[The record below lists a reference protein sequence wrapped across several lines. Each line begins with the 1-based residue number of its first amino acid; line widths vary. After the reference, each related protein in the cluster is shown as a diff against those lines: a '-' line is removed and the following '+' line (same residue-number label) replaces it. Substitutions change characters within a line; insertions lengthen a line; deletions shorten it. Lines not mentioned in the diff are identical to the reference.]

1 MLDKNKE
8 KQKRRERKTWS
19 GYHTRKTKTL
29 KEKQNSDYKRKKQR
43 DFEGEDW

>member
-8 KQKRRERKTWS
+8 KQKRRERKTWE

-29 KEKQNSDYKRKKQR
+29 KEKQNADYKRQKRR
-43 DFEGEDW
+43 DYEGEDW